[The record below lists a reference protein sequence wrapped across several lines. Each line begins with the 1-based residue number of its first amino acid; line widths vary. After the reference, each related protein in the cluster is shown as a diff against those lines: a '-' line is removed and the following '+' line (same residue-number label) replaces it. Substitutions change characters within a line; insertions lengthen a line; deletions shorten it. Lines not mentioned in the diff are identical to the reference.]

1 MAVLVWDVPGSR
13 VFESGVDKG
22 VLFLPDGK
30 AVPWNGLVSVTEK
43 FNRSSNPIYFD
54 GMKINDL
61 VVEGDFSG
69 SLKAIT
75 YPNEF
80 IELEGFVQTR
90 EGMYVGNQ
98 HPKSF
103 SLCYRSQIG
112 NDVIQDAGYKL
123 HILYNVIAIPADR
136 AYNTFADSLA
146 LTEFEWDIEAIPE
159 RVTGFRPTAHVV
171 IDSRLFDEALLV
183 ELEKMLYGTE
193 FTAPVLMS
201 LSSLITFLDTWYAIE
216 FIDHG
221 DGSFT
226 AVVQHGEDVTLGD
239 GTFEIRGVTG
249 VFLTPD
255 TYEVSSSIEA
265 P

>member
-1 MAVLVWDVPGSR
+1 MAVLVWDRAGSR
-13 VFESGVDKG
+13 VFESGIDKG
-22 VLFLPDGK
+22 VLFLPDGG

-43 FNRSSNPIYFD
+43 FNRSSNPVYFD

-61 VVEGDFSG
+61 IVEGDFSG

-112 NDVIQDAGYKL
+112 NDVIQNAGYKL
-123 HILYNVIAIPADR
+123 HILYNIIAMPADR
-136 AYNTFADSLA
+136 SYNTFADSLE

-171 IDSRLFDEALLV
+171 IDSRQFDEDLLI
-183 ELEKMLYGTE
+183 ELEKMFYGTE
-193 FTAPVLMS
+193 FADPVLIP
-201 LSSLITFLDTWYAIE
+201 LADLITFLDTWYAIE

-221 DGSFT
+221 DGSFS
-226 AVVQHGEDVTLGD
+226 AVVQHDEDVILGD
-239 GTFEIRGVTG
+239 GTFEIAGVTG
-249 VFLTPD
+249 VFTDPD
-255 TYEVSSSIEA
+255 TYEVSSSVDV